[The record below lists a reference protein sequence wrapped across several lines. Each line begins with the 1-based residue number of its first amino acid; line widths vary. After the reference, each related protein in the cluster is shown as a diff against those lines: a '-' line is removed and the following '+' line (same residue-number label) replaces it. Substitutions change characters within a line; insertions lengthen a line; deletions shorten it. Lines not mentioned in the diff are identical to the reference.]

1 MPASY
6 LLKDSNGSTI
16 ATLPGVLDV
25 VALTGVATNVTSGT
39 ENQVTVASTT
49 GLYPGMPVS
58 IPNIPDGSFI
68 HAIRSSTVIELYR
81 SAWNA
86 TTGVFTTS
94 GANAAA
100 TAAASGLLGQA
111 NGFDPRCLVTQI
123 YARGAWRNKHK
134 GNTPLFT
141 ASVGGT
147 PQSQITL
154 TPGAALIPTTHTV
167 TTGYATMTA
176 GEIRLTDEL
185 ATTPLK
191 RHNGE
196 SWACRL
202 VVHSGGHLSTVPAD
216 PDYTFHYNGAD
227 A

>member
-6 LLKDSNGSTI
+6 LLKDSNGTTI

-58 IPNIPDGSFI
+58 IPNIPDGAFI

-81 SAWNA
+81 SAWDA
-86 TTGVFTTS
+86 TTGEFTTS
-94 GANAAA
+94 AANANA
-100 TAAASGLLGQA
+100 TAAASGLLGHA
-111 NGFDPRCLVTQI
+111 HGFDARCLVTQF
-123 YARGAWRNKHK
+123 YARGTWRNTVRAPGFLATNWIPAT
-134 GNTPLFT
+134 GNGQLPFTTEPLYT
-141 ASVGGT
+141 GNPPALS
-147 PQSQITL
+147 SL
-154 TPGAALIPTTHTV
+154 TTRV
-167 TTGYATMTA
+167 S
-176 GEIRLTDEL
+176 DEL
-185 ATTPLK
+185 QATPLK

-196 SWACRL
+196 PWACRL

-216 PDYTFHYNGAD
+216 PDYTFHYNGPD

>member
-1 MPASY
+1 MPATY
-6 LLKDSNGSTI
+6 LLKDSNGTTI

-58 IPNIPDGSFI
+58 IPNIPDGAFI

-86 TTGVFTTS
+86 TTGEFTTS
-94 GANAAA
+94 AANANA
-100 TAAASGLLGQA
+100 TAAASGLLGHA
-111 NGFDPRCLVTQI
+111 HGFDARCLVTRF
-123 YARGAWRNKHK
+123 YARGTWRNTVRAP
-134 GNTPLFT
+134 GFQAVAWVEATGSGQLPFTTEPAYSGTTLSGVTPRV
-141 ASVGGT
+141 S
-147 PQSQITL
+147 
-154 TPGAALIPTTHTV
+154 
-167 TTGYATMTA
+167 
-176 GEIRLTDEL
+176 DEL
-185 ATTPLK
+185 KATPLK

-196 SWACRL
+196 PWACRL